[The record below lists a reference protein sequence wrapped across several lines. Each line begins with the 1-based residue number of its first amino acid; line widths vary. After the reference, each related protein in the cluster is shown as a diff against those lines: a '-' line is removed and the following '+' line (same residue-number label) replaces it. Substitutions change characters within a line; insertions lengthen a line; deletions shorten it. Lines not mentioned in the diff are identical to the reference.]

1 MRSSNGHAMLCCS
14 LLLAACGPPRGPSV
28 SCGIATLTGPLV
40 VLESFGK
47 GNALAA
53 PPSNVP
59 TTLPVRL
66 VGGPVLRGIVGQP
79 DSLTWLVGAEGNV
92 PPDARPGYG
101 VLIVHG
107 GVAQGVLVFDGQ
119 VIPGAAVIG
128 TVAIGPASLPLL
140 ATRVDPREIAD
151 SSCPA
156 FPDSAR

>member
-1 MRSSNGHAMLCCS
+1 MQSSNGRVILCCA
-14 LLLAACGPPRGPSV
+14 LLAAACGPPRGPSV

-53 PPSNVP
+53 PPTIVP
-59 TTLPVRL
+59 ATLPVRL

-79 DSLTWLVGAEGNV
+79 DSTSWLVGAEGEL
-92 PPDARPGYG
+92 PPDVRPGYG

-119 VIPGAAVIG
+119 VIPGAPVIG
-128 TVAIGPASLPLL
+128 TVALGSASLPLL
-140 ATRVDPREIAD
+140 GARVDPREIAD

>member
-1 MRSSNGHAMLCCS
+1 M
-14 LLLAACGPPRGPSV
+14 

-40 VLESFGK
+40 VLESLGK
-47 GNALAA
+47 GNALAS
-53 PPSNVP
+53 PPSMVP
-59 TTLPVRL
+59 ASLPVRL

-79 DSLTWLVGAEGNV
+79 DSTTWLIGAEGEV
-92 PPDARPGYG
+92 PPGVRPGYG

-107 GVAQGVLVFDGQ
+107 GVAQGVLVFEGQ

-128 TVAIGPASLPLL
+128 SVALGAASLPLL
-140 ATRVDPREIAD
+140 GTRVDPREIAD

>member
-1 MRSSNGHAMLCCS
+1 MRSSIGRAILSCS
-14 LLLAACGPPRGPSV
+14 LLFTACGPSRGPSV

-47 GNALAA
+47 GNALSA
-53 PPSNVP
+53 PPSIVP
-59 TTLPVRL
+59 ASLPVRL

-79 DSLTWLVGAEGNV
+79 DSTTWLVGAEGEV
-92 PPDARPGYG
+92 PPAARPGYG

-119 VIPGAAVIG
+119 VIPGATVIG
-128 TVAIGPASLPLL
+128 KVAVGAASLPLL
-140 ATRVDPREIAD
+140 GTRVDPREIAD
-151 SSCPA
+151 SACPA